1 MKVDKKSVNIVFY
14 YIKLEKKM
22 QTKPVATQS
31 IVVVTWGSR
40 TGKRVELQT
49 DISKFWRVMIMFTI
63 LNVEM
68 VSQAYIYTCKHQIV
82 HF

>member
-1 MKVDKKSVNIVFY
+1 MKVDEKSVNTVFY
-14 YIKLEKKM
+14 YIKLEKKT
-22 QTKPVATQS
+22 QTKSIATES
-31 IVVVTWGSR
+31 IVVVTWGSQA
-40 TGKRVELQT
+40 GKRGELQT
-49 DISKFWRVMIMFTI
+49 DMSKFWRVMIMFTI